1 MNDFIIKIIDFLPLG
16 GIYLCI
22 VLILTLL
29 CLTMFVTHEWDESDK
44 NAEKI
49 VVTFLI
55 FQFFIII
62 WPLSLCFAAV
72 IYIFNIRKK
81 IIKKNK
87 ELHKIKI

>member
-1 MNDFIIKIIDFLPLG
+1 MNDFIIKITDLLPLG

-29 CLTMFVTHEWDESDK
+29 FLTMFVAAEWDEPDK

-49 VVTFLI
+49 VGTFLI

-62 WPLSLCFAAV
+62 WPLSLCFAGA
-72 IYIFNIRKK
+72 IYIFNVCQE